1 MLSPVSNAEDL
12 VCSLKTPERIEFEN
26 TIEGLQEE
34 TEEEQWEHNMSMS
47 LSRDGELDME
57 MQYDVEEDDSDD
69 SDLEYV
75 YCYFIILPNA
85 ILINQGKEECVNFR
99 LMKLIKQ

>member
-1 MLSPVSNAEDL
+1 MAGALVELLDPLCNHMLILQWFTSALLSPVTNTEDL
-12 VCSLKTPERIEFEN
+12 SASLKTPERIEFEN

-47 LSRDGELDME
+47 LSRDGDLKVE
-57 MQYDVEEDDSDD
+57 MLYEEEEEEDSDD

-75 YCYFIILPNA
+75 
-85 ILINQGKEECVNFR
+85 
-99 LMKLIKQ
+99 